1 MEGNV
6 VRGKILS
13 IGKFYKWRSQTK
25 KVTIMEWG
33 EREFGNCGTVGRL
46 NNAVLWAYKR
56 KFADKASVAEE

>member
-6 VRGKILS
+6 VRGKILT

-33 EREFGNCGTVGRL
+33 EQDIHL
-46 NNAVLWAYKR
+46 VLGGESY
-56 KFADKASVAEE
+56 E